1 MAIIFNQ
8 EYLEEGSVFFNNTK
22 KSIFSGYY
30 VNSFCWLFQGDLI
43 FWEDTYFQLMAS
55 LRKMRMEIPISFTP
69 EMFKSQILLLSEKL
83 SLSNGLAK
91 ISAFRDDSRQ
101 EKISF
106 IIELIDEKFLSIS
119 KSSEIDFFKEILIY
133 PNLLS
138 AIEIFHPINEVAS
151 QYAKENEMVDVIL
164 LNNEKRIARSMKG
177 NVFLIRENIIYSPPI
192 SEGAM
197 ISSIRKNFIQFLR
210 EKTSFIYKEE
220 PMSPFSVQSSAEVF
234 ILGDKTGA
242 ISILKSR
249 KNSFSTHQTELLMKK
264 FIGYAISTNKDE

>member
-91 ISAFRDDSRQ
+91 ISAFRDDSKN
-101 EKISF
+101 EKLSF
-106 IIELIDEKFLSIS
+106 IIELIDKNFLTSC
-119 KSSEIDFFKEILIY
+119 KEGEIDFFKEILIY

-164 LNNEKRIARSMKG
+164 LNNEKRIARSIKG
-177 NVFLIRENIIYSPPI
+177 NIFLIKENIIYSPPI

-197 ISSIRKNFIQFLR
+197 ISSIRKNFIPFLR
-210 EKTSFIYKEE
+210 EKTNYIYKEE
-220 PMSPFSVQSSAEVF
+220 AMSPFTVQSSDEVF
-234 ILGDKTGA
+234 ILGDKTGT

-249 KNSFSTHQTELLMKK
+249 KNSFSIHQTELLMKK
-264 FIGYAISTNKDE
+264 FIGYAVSNKEE